1 MFTTIKT
8 SFVSH
13 KKAVAAAFAT
23 TVAMLATLFL
33 VRR

>member
-1 MFTTIKT
+1 MFTNIKT
-8 SFVSH
+8 SFASH

-23 TVAMLATLFL
+23 TLAVLATLFL